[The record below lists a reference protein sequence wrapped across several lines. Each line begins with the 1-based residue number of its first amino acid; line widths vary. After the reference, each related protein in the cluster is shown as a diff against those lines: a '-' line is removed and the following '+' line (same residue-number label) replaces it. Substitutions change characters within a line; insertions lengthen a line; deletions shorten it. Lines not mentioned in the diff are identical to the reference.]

1 MQNLQTMFI
10 IKKIYKNWQ
19 MNYNQ
24 KEIIKHLERN
34 GHKEPL
40 KRKVGCLISKG

>member
-10 IKKIYKNWQ
+10 NKKFYKKWQ

-24 KEIIKHLERN
+24 KENIKHLERN

-40 KRKVGCLISKG
+40 KRKVGCLISKE

>member
-1 MQNLQTMFI
+1 
-10 IKKIYKNWQ
+10 

-24 KEIIKHLERN
+24 KENIKHLERN

-40 KRKVGCLISKG
+40 KRKVGCLISKGWLLKEEEETKILYSSALP